1 MAKMA
6 KWRRHTVE
14 FKRQV
19 VERMK
24 TCENIGALAREL
36 KLQRKL
42 LYTWK
47 YQFEGRP
54 EPRHANLGTTA
65 EERKDKQLR
74 EEITRLKSVLAKKRW
89 RTIFSEVPCA
99 GSRKDARRAPRL
111 APRHLRQ
118 HPVVDARA
126 RHPKRGADV
135 PTGERQ
141 PGQLLPAAERGGPG
155 RGGDGPAGGHRG
167 NRAGAPSSVRLPAG
181 DGRTAPP
188 RHGDQPQTRA
198 ADDAQRQPAGRAVPP
213 VYSHSPRIPG
223 TTAQCM

>member
-24 TCENIGALAREL
+24 TCANIGALAREL

-54 EPRHANLGTTA
+54 EPRHANWAETA

-74 EEITRLKSVLAKKRW
+74 EEIAKLKSALTERTLENDFFKLALLRVK
-89 RTIFSEVPCA
+89 E
-99 GSRKDARRAPRL
+99 RR
-111 APRHLRQ
+111 Q
-118 HPVVDARA
+118 QS
-126 RHPKRGADV
+126 
-135 PTGERQ
+135 GE
-141 PGQLLPAAERGGPG
+141 
-155 RGGDGPAGGHRG
+155 AGGSASTTSSSRG
-167 NRAGAPSSVRLPAG
+167 RKSKAR
-181 DGRTAPP
+181 
-188 RHGDQPQTRA
+188 
-198 ADDAQRQPAGRAVPP
+198 
-213 VYSHSPRIPG
+213 
-223 TTAQCM
+223 

>member
-6 KWRRHTVE
+6 KRRRHSAE

-54 EPRHANLGTTA
+54 EPRHAHLGTTA

-74 EEITRLKSVLAKKRW
+74 DEITKLKSALAEKTLENDFFKSALLR
-89 RTIFSEVPCA
+89 IKE
-99 GSRKDARRAPRL
+99 GRR
-111 APRHLRQ
+111 Q
-118 HPVVDARA
+118 SIET
-126 RHPKRGADV
+126 GASAS
-135 PTGERQ
+135 TA
-141 PGQLLPAAERGGPG
+141 LSG
-155 RGGDGPAGGHRG
+155 RGRKSK
-167 NRAGAPSSVRLPAG
+167 SS
-181 DGRTAPP
+181 
-188 RHGDQPQTRA
+188 
-198 ADDAQRQPAGRAVPP
+198 
-213 VYSHSPRIPG
+213 
-223 TTAQCM
+223 